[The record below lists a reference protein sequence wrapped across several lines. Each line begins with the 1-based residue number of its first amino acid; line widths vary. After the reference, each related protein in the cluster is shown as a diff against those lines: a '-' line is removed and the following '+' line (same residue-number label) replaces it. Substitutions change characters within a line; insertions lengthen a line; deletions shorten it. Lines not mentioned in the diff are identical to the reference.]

1 MSDYLPVP
9 LSRKGGL
16 DPDSAAA
23 RLLRAFLNGRKAETI
38 TAYRQDLEDFQ
49 AFIQAPSLEQAA
61 RLLLA
66 RGPGEANALALDY
79 KAHLMDRELAA
90 NTINRRLTALRSLV
104 KLGRTLGVVSWTIEV
119 QSVKAD
125 PYRDTRGPGRAGF
138 RDMLDSLAKRKDPK
152 SMRDRAILRCLFDL
166 GLRRAEV
173 LNLDLEDLDREA
185 GTVAVLGKGRTS
197 KMKLTLPP
205 ETKKA
210 LEAWIGVRGVAPGP
224 LFCSMNRTHPGKGR
238 LTAIGLYGMVRE
250 LGRKIGLKVW
260 PHGLRHAAITE
271 ALDLTGGNV
280 RAVQRF
286 SRHRDVRVLERYDDN
301 RRDLGGEVA
310 KQVAASVPGDNPAA
324 P

>member
-1 MSDYLPVP
+1 M
-9 LSRKGGL
+9 
-16 DPDSAAA
+16 
-23 RLLRAFLNGRKAETI
+23 
-38 TAYRQDLEDFQ
+38 
-49 AFIQAPSLEQAA
+49 
-61 RLLLA
+61 LLA

-138 RDMLDSLAKRKDPK
+138 RDMLESLAKRKDPK
-152 SMRDRAILRCLFDL
+152 SMRDRALLRCLFDL

-173 LNLDLEDLDREA
+173 LRLDLEDLDREA

-197 KMKLTLPP
+197 KTKLTLPP

-210 LEAWIGVRGVAPGP
+210 LEVWITVRGVAPGP

-260 PHGLRHAAITE
+260 PHGLRHAELRKPWT
-271 ALDLTGGNV
+271 
-280 RAVQRF
+280 
-286 SRHRDVRVLERYDDN
+286 
-301 RRDLGGEVA
+301 
-310 KQVAASVPGDNPAA
+310 
-324 P
+324 